1 MLRCITEDQETL
13 YASRSNKEY
22 IQQLVDEGKALCP
35 NCLQRV
41 IHKPGRTKR
50 AHFAHYDSD
59 CVVTNYEPET
69 DSHIKGKQLL
79 YKWLK
84 NKFPSAYV
92 EYEVYIPETKQIAD
106 VFIKH
111 KEGDYTGLSWAF
123 EFQHSNLSPRDWEER
138 HNLYKLAGIQDFWI
152 LDKARYLK
160 FSTAKGHTDA
170 RKRNELEKTIYKKVG
185 LCYFLDLEKEELTID
200 FNFITKSETNVFNRK
215 KVTTHFTY
223 HEPKN
228 HAAKIDKI
236 RVRMND
242 EFKYCVLLYDEIEEG
257 MREQL
262 NGILRNLQREKAIK
276 LEEELQLKIPSTL
289 DYASTI
295 YDENK
300 ASIAR
305 SFIRENERELA
316 DDIRNLS
323 NEEFFIK
330 YNELIKK
337 AITNDQ
343 SLEVMNESLDIRHRY
358 ITRSIFSWDIYK
370 LKFLI
375 AQANLSLEKYL
386 ILKKKDKLSL
396 VEYAYNTHKDVFEKL
411 SSRNTEMTNRDL
423 RKIKPFLQ
431 TYEKNPT
438 AVDYALE
445 YHACKST
452 EEIDN
457 YVNQVIEQ
465 IINYDPFADWEW

>member
-35 NCLQRV
+35 NCLQKV

-59 CVVTNYEPET
+59 CVVTNHEPET

-84 NKFPSAYV
+84 NKFPNAYV

-111 KEGDYTGLSWAF
+111 KEGDYTGLTWAF

-152 LDKARYLK
+152 LDKAKYLK

-170 RKRNELEKTIYKKVG
+170 RKRNELEKTIYQEVG
-185 LCYFLDLEKEELTID
+185 LCYFLDLEKEELIID
-200 FNFITKSETNVFNRK
+200 FNFVTKSEHNVFNRK
-215 KVTTHFTY
+215 QVTTYYTY
-223 HEPKN
+223 HEPQN
-228 HAAKIDKI
+228 HASKVDKI

-257 MREQL
+257 MTDRL
-262 NGILRNLQREKAIK
+262 RGILGKLQREKEIQ
-276 LEEELQLKIPSTL
+276 LEEELQLRLPAKK
-289 DYASTI
+289 DYCETI
-295 YDENK
+295 YKEDE
-300 ASIAR
+300 AAMAR
-305 SFIRENERELA
+305 SFIEENERKLA

-323 NEEFFIK
+323 NDEFFAK
-330 YNELIKK
+330 YQKLIEK
-337 AITNDQ
+337 AITNRQ
-343 SLEVMNESLDIRHRY
+343 SFKVLENSEDIRHKY
-358 ITRSIFSWDIYK
+358 ITREFFSWHVYK
-370 LKFLI
+370 MSVLES
-375 AQANLSLEKYL
+375 QSSLSIEEYLLEKY
-386 ILKKKDKLSL
+386 KDKISL
-396 VEYAYNTHKDVFEKL
+396 IEYAYNTYKDIFEKL
-411 SSRNTEMTNRDL
+411 ASRNTELLNRDL

-431 TYEKNPT
+431 TYEKNPN
-438 AVDYALE
+438 AMDYALE
-445 YHACKST
+445 YRSCKST

-457 YVNQVIEQ
+457 YVNQVVEQ